1 MTMLVHEKTLPPLP
15 ERPSDAHKGTF
26 GTVII
31 AGGCRTMIGAPALA
45 AGAALRAGAGLVKIL
60 TDAAIIPHVLGLE
73 PCATAIETGMSIEQ
87 TLANLNEAD
96 RQETAVLALGP
107 GLGKDPSAWRE
118 VESLLAC
125 SRRMV
130 IDADAL
136 NILAQIRPGG
146 ITSLGPAQLVLT
158 PHPGEFKRLADA
170 LGIKLSATDPKERPE
185 AAAALAR
192 AFNAV
197 VLLKGKNTII
207 ADAKRYIVNPFA
219 NPAMATAGT
228 GDVLTGLI
236 AGLLAQHC
244 SPWDA
249 AVLGAHLHS
258 KAAQR
263 WSDVH
268 GLSGMTAVDLMHQLP
283 DTFHEHRLNQ

>member
-1 MTMLVHEKTLPPLP
+1 MTSPVLETRLPALPL
-15 ERPSDAHKGTF
+15 RPADAHKGTF
-26 GTVII
+26 GTAII

-45 AGAALRAGAGLVKIL
+45 AGAALRAGAGLVKVL
-60 TDAAIIPHVLGLE
+60 TDASIIPHVLTLE
-73 PCATAIETGMSIEQ
+73 PCATAIETGASIEQ
-87 TLANLNEAD
+87 TLANLREAD
-96 RQETAVLALGP
+96 REEAAVLAIGP
-107 GLGKDPSAWRE
+107 GLGKDNAAWRE
-118 VESLLAC
+118 VEALVGC

-146 ITSLGPAQLVLT
+146 ITSLGPPQIVLT

-170 LGIKLSATDPKERPE
+170 LGIELSATDPKQRP
-185 AAAALAR
+185 AAASALAN

-197 VLLKGKNTII
+197 VLLKGKDTII
-207 ADAKRYIVNPFA
+207 ADSKRYMVNAFA

-236 AGLLAQHC
+236 AGLMAQNC

-249 AVLGAHLHS
+249 AVLGAYLHS
-258 KAAQR
+258 KAGER
-263 WSDVH
+263 WTQEH
-268 GLSGMTAVDLMHQLP
+268 GPSGMTAVDLMWLLP
-283 DTFHEHRLNQ
+283 DAFHELRQTQ